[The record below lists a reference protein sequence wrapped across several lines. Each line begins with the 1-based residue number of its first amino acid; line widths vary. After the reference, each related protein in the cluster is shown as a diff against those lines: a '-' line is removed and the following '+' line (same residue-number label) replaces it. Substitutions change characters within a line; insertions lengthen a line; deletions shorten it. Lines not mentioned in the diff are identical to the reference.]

1 MGRPNSGEV
10 TERPWKDGNTITFG
24 ARLYAYGRRH
34 RLVFG
39 TNLQGWNLTRAEIEL
54 ESILQQVERGTWA
67 PPEKKTSV
75 KPAHDARPDGHQL
88 FGAFARSF
96 VEDKKHRGLDEDT
109 VEDLEWRLGYL
120 VGELGPLELLEI
132 DVARVDALRNDLAR
146 RSEVIR
152 KAAKRGKPLME
163 TVRRKDGKSYE
174 RRKRPLAN
182 SSINKILMLLSQIM
196 QRALDYGYVERNPVK
211 IGERAERFM
220 PAERTTKS
228 FLEVDEFLALLDAAG
243 ELDGAKRL
251 DQRSGRRG
259 ALVALGL
266 AGFRISE
273 LCDLRCSQV
282 DLARARFKLTDAK
295 TAKGVRE
302 VEMTLWTRDEL
313 LNHKQQRLQDGFP
326 MGPTNHFFGTSR
338 GTRRDPDRFRDRV
351 LERSVTLA
359 NEKRSEQG
367 LPTLPRITPH
377 SLRRTW
383 AMFAAQ
389 AGRDPHWISDQI
401 GHASA
406 AFTLEVYQQ
415 TRNRRPTAKERQM
428 IWELMRFADEPAE
441 CPLVRGR
448 TDDETQEF
456 RPINRPTAKSDV
468 SASTDKPAAPA

>member
-10 TERPWKDGNTITFG
+10 TERPWKDSSTITLG

-39 TNLQGWNLTRAEIEL
+39 TNVQGWNEVRAEIEL
-54 ESILQQVERGTWA
+54 ESILQQVERGTWV

-75 KPAHDARPDGHQL
+75 KPAREARPDGHQL
-88 FGAFARSF
+88 FGPFARSV
-96 VEDKKHRGLDEDT
+96 VEGKKNRGLDEDT
-109 VEDLEWRLGYL
+109 IEDLDWRLGYL
-120 VGELGPLELLEI
+120 EAELGRLELLEI
-132 DVARVDALRNDLAR
+132 DVARVDALRNSLAK

-152 KAAKRGKPLME
+152 KAAARGKPLME
-163 TVRRKDGKSYE
+163 TVKGRGGKPYK
-174 RRKRPLAN
+174 RPKRPLAN
-182 SSINKILMLLSQIM
+182 SSINKILTLLSQIM
-196 QRALDYGYVERNPVK
+196 QRADEYGYIDRNPVK
-211 IGERAERFM
+211 IGGRADRFM
-220 PAERTTKS
+220 PAERTSKS
-228 FLEVDEFLALLDAAG
+228 FLEVDEFAALLDAAG
-243 ELDGAKRL
+243 ELDRAKRR
-251 DQRSGRRG
+251 DHRSGRRG

-273 LCDLRCSQV
+273 LCDLRCAQV
-282 DLARARFKLTDAK
+282 DLARARFKLGDAK
-295 TAKGVRE
+295 TEKGVRE

-313 LNHKQQRLQDGFP
+313 LHHKQQRVQDGFP
-326 MGPTNHFFGTSR
+326 MKPTNHFFGTSR

-351 LERSVTLA
+351 LQRSAKLA

-367 LPTLPRITPH
+367 LPQLPPITPH

-401 GHASA
+401 GHVSA

-415 TRNRRPTAKERQM
+415 TRNRRLSVKERQA

-441 CPLVRGR
+441 CPLVRGGAG
-448 TDDETQEF
+448 DEEQEF
-456 RPINRPTAKSDV
+456 RPINRPTGESNV
-468 SASTDKPAAPA
+468 SAAPGDSFEPA

>member
-10 TERPWKDGNTITFG
+10 TERPWKDGKTITFG
-24 ARLYAYGRRH
+24 ARLYAYGSRH

-39 TNLQGWNLTRAEIEL
+39 TNTQGWNRTRADIEL
-54 ESILQQVERGTWA
+54 ESILQQVERGTWV
-67 PPEKKTSV
+67 PPQKKTSV
-75 KPAHDARPDGHQL
+75 KPAGEARPDGHQL
-88 FGAFARSF
+88 FGPFARSF
-96 VEDKKHRGLDEDT
+96 VDDKKHRGLDDDT

-120 VGELGPLELLEI
+120 EAELGPLELLEI
-132 DVARVDALRNDLAR
+132 DVARVDGLRNDLAR

-152 KAAKRGKPLME
+152 RAAERGKPLME
-163 TVRRKDGKSYE
+163 TVRRKDGQSYE

-196 QRALDYGYVERNPVK
+196 QRAVDYGYIERNPVK

-220 PAERTTKS
+220 PTERTTKS

-243 ELDGAKRL
+243 ELDRAKRL

-259 ALVALGL
+259 ALVALAL

-273 LCDLRCSQV
+273 LCDLRCAQV
-282 DLARARFKLTDAK
+282 DLARARFKLRDAK

-313 LNHKQQRLQDGFP
+313 LHHKQQRLQDGFP
-326 MGPTNHFFGTSR
+326 MNPTSHFFGTSR

-351 LERSVTLA
+351 LQRSVALA
-359 NEKRSEQG
+359 NMTRSKEG
-367 LPTLPRITPH
+367 LPALPRITPH

-389 AGRDPHWISDQI
+389 AGRDPQWISDQI
-401 GHASA
+401 GHTSA
-406 AFTLEVYQQ
+406 AFTIAVYQQ
-415 TRNRRPTAKERQM
+415 TRNRRPTAKERQA

-448 TDDETQEF
+448 ADDEEQAF
-456 RPINRPTAKSDV
+456 RPINRPTGKSD
-468 SASTDKPAAPA
+468 APATSGESSAPG

>member
-1 MGRPNSGEV
+1 MARPNSGEV
-10 TERPWKDGNTITFG
+10 TERPWKDGKTVTFG
-24 ARLYAYGRRH
+24 ARLYAYGSRH

-39 TNLQGWNLTRAEIEL
+39 TNAQGWNPTRAAIEL
-54 ESILQQVERGTWA
+54 ESILQQVERGTWV

-75 KPAHDARPDGHQL
+75 KAVREARPDGHQL
-88 FGAFARSF
+88 FGPFARSV
-96 VEDKKHRGLDEDT
+96 VEDKKNRGLDEDT
-109 VEDLEWRLGYL
+109 VEDLDWRLGYL
-120 VGELGPLELLEI
+120 EAELGRLELLEI
-132 DVARVDALRNDLAR
+132 DVARVDALRNGLAQ
-146 RSEVIR
+146 RSQVIR
-152 KAAKRGKPLME
+152 KAASRGKPLME
-163 TVRRKDGKSYE
+163 TVMGRDGKPYK

-196 QRALDYGYVERNPVK
+196 QRAVDYEYIERNPVK

-243 ELDGAKRL
+243 ELDRAKRL

-266 AGFRISE
+266 AGFRIAE
-273 LCDLRCSQV
+273 LCDLRCAQV
-282 DLARARFKLTDAK
+282 DLARARFKLRDAK
-295 TAKGVRE
+295 TPKGVRE

-313 LNHKQQRLQDGFP
+313 LHHKQQRIQDEFP

-351 LERSVTLA
+351 LQRSVALA
-359 NEKRSEQG
+359 SKNRSEQG
-367 LPTLPRITPH
+367 LPALPRITPH

-415 TRNRRPTAKERQM
+415 TRNRRPTAKERQA

-448 TDDETQEF
+448 ADDEEQEF
-456 RPINRPTAKSDV
+456 RPINRPMDKSDA
-468 SASTDKPAAPA
+468 SATPDGAAESA